1 MEGGKNA
8 ENSFDVMKN
17 LKYKKITNE
26 AREKL
31 IEMVFVPF
39 NLRFSSKKYL

>member
-1 MEGGKNA
+1 MEGKHN
-8 ENSFDVMKN
+8 NQSYPVDNKKS

-31 IEMVFVPF
+31 IEMVVIY
-39 NLRFSSKKYL
+39 SYI